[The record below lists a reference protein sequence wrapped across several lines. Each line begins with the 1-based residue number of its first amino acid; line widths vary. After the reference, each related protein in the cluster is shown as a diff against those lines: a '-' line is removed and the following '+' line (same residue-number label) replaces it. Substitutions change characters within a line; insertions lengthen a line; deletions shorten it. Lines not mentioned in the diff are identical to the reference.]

1 LEAEGQGLL
10 EAGRSGWPAARPGWI
25 TRARRAQTRPM
36 ISHIVLFEPKEG
48 LSESDVRYF
57 AQQLKDAMQSAPSV
71 RRASV
76 GRRVEVQSGN
86 RNFGDATYSFSAVVE
101 FDDSKGL
108 IEYLQHPKH
117 VELGRLFWL
126 HCARTVVL
134 EVESVDATT
143 DEVID
148 LLVRRQN

>member
-1 LEAEGQGLL
+1 
-10 EAGRSGWPAARPGWI
+10 
-25 TRARRAQTRPM
+25 M
-36 ISHIVLFEPKEG
+36 ISHIVLFEPKPD
-48 LSESDVRYF
+48 LSESDVRDF
-57 AQQLKDAMQSAPSV
+57 AQHLKAAMTAVPSV
-71 RRASV
+71 RRAVV
-76 GRRVEVQSGN
+76 GRKVEIHSSG

-126 HCARTVVL
+126 HCAKAVVL

-148 LLVRRQN
+148 LLVRSQN

>member
-1 LEAEGQGLL
+1 
-10 EAGRSGWPAARPGWI
+10 
-25 TRARRAQTRPM
+25 M
-36 ISHIVLFEPKEG
+36 ISHIVLFEPKPD
-48 LSESDVRYF
+48 LSASDVRDF
-57 AQQLKDAMQSAPSV
+57 AQHLKAAMTAVPSV
-71 RRASV
+71 RRAVV
-76 GRRVEVQSGN
+76 GRKVEIHSGSG

-101 FDDSKGL
+101 FDDSNGL

-117 VELGRLFWL
+117 AELGRLFWL

-148 LLVRRQN
+148 LLVRSQS

>member
-1 LEAEGQGLL
+1 
-10 EAGRSGWPAARPGWI
+10 
-25 TRARRAQTRPM
+25 M
-36 ISHIVLFEPKEG
+36 ISHIVLFEPKAD
-48 LSESDVRYF
+48 LSDSDVRDF
-57 AQQLKDAMQSAPSV
+57 AQHLKAAMASVSSV
-71 RRASV
+71 RRATV
-76 GRRVEVQSGN
+76 GRRVEIQIGN

-108 IEYLQHPKH
+108 IEYLQHPLH
-117 VELGRLFWL
+117 VDLGRLFWQ

-148 LLVRRQN
+148 LLVRRSN

>member
-1 LEAEGQGLL
+1 
-10 EAGRSGWPAARPGWI
+10 
-25 TRARRAQTRPM
+25 M
-36 ISHIVLFEPKEG
+36 ISHIVLFEPKPG
-48 LSESDVRYF
+48 LSESDVRDF
-57 AQQLKDAMQSAPSV
+57 AQHLKDAMAAVPTV
-71 RRASV
+71 RRAMV
-76 GRRVEVQSGN
+76 GRRVEIHIGN

-117 VELGRLFWL
+117 AELGQLFWL

-143 DEVID
+143 DEVIE

>member
-1 LEAEGQGLL
+1 
-10 EAGRSGWPAARPGWI
+10 
-25 TRARRAQTRPM
+25 M
-36 ISHIVLFEPKEG
+36 ISHIVLFEPKAG
-48 LSESDVRYF
+48 LSESEVRDF
-57 AQQLKDAMQSAPSV
+57 AQHIRMAMSAVPTV
-71 RRASV
+71 RRAMV
-76 GRRVEVQSGN
+76 GRRVEISPGQD

-117 VELGRLFWL
+117 VELGCLFWQ

-143 DEVID
+143 DEVVG
-148 LLVRRQN
+148 LLVKGQN

>member
-1 LEAEGQGLL
+1 
-10 EAGRSGWPAARPGWI
+10 
-25 TRARRAQTRPM
+25 M
-36 ISHIVLFEPKEG
+36 ISHIVLFEPKAG
-48 LSESDVRYF
+48 LSESDVRDF
-57 AQQLKDAMQSAPSV
+57 AQHLKDAMSAVPTV
-71 RRASV
+71 RRAMV
-76 GRRVEVQSGN
+76 GRRVEIHIGN

-117 VELGRLFWL
+117 AELGQLFWL

-143 DEVID
+143 DEVIE

>member
-1 LEAEGQGLL
+1 
-10 EAGRSGWPAARPGWI
+10 
-25 TRARRAQTRPM
+25 M
-36 ISHIVLFEPKEG
+36 ISHIVLFEPKPD
-48 LSESDVRYF
+48 LADSDVRDF
-57 AQQLKDAMQSAPSV
+57 AQHLKAAMTAVPSV
-71 RRASV
+71 RRAAV
-76 GRRVEVQSGN
+76 GRRIDIHSGN
-86 RNFGDATYSFSAVVE
+86 ERNFGDATYTFSAVVE

-117 VELGRLFWL
+117 AELGRLFWL

>member
-1 LEAEGQGLL
+1 
-10 EAGRSGWPAARPGWI
+10 
-25 TRARRAQTRPM
+25 M
-36 ISHIVLFEPKEG
+36 ISHIVLFEPKPD
-48 LSESDVRYF
+48 LSDGDVRDF
-57 AQQLKDAMQSAPSV
+57 AQHLKDTLSSVPTV
-71 RRASV
+71 RRAMV
-76 GRRVEVQSGN
+76 GRRVEIKVGD

-117 VELGRLFWL
+117 AELGRLFWL

-143 DEVID
+143 DEVIG
-148 LLVRRQN
+148 LLVRRHN

>member
-1 LEAEGQGLL
+1 
-10 EAGRSGWPAARPGWI
+10 
-25 TRARRAQTRPM
+25 M
-36 ISHIVLFEPKEG
+36 ISHIVLFEPKPD
-48 LSESDVRYF
+48 LAESDVRDF
-57 AQQLKDAMQSAPSV
+57 AQHLKDTMTAVPSV
-71 RRASV
+71 RRSMV
-76 GRRVEVQSGN
+76 GRKVAIHTGDRS
-86 RNFGDATYSFSAVVE
+86 FGDATYSFSAVVE

-108 IEYLQHPKH
+108 NEYLQHPKH

-148 LLVRRQN
+148 LLVRGQK